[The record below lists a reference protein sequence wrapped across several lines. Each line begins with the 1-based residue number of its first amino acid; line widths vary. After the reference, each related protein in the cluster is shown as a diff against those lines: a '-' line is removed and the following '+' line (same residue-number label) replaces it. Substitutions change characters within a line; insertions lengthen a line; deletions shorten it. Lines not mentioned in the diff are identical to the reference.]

1 MYQNLKKGCG
11 NVSLFIL
18 YTKSAYF
25 YNKMESNSRRKFI
38 GRATVASLAACCL
51 PSAESFAA
59 ATVRRQNQTLKTG
72 AVILFQGDSIT
83 DGNRGR
89 NSDPNHI
96 MGHGYAFSIASRIGA
111 DYPEKKYQFYNR
123 GISGNKVNDLENRW
137 KAETLD
143 LKPDVLS
150 ILVGV
155 NDSSS
160 VVFKREPVITV
171 EKYEEIYTSLLE
183 QTKATFPD
191 ILFVLCEPF
200 ILKGGRVT
208 ENWEAY
214 YFDIVQRQ
222 AIVRRLATKY
232 NSVFVGFQEVFDNA
246 CDNAPAD
253 YWIWDGVHPTV
264 AGHELM
270 AREWL
275 KQVESRIRF

>member
-1 MYQNLKKGCG
+1 
-11 NVSLFIL
+11 
-18 YTKSAYF
+18 
-25 YNKMESNSRRKFI
+25 METNSRRKFI
-38 GRATVASLAACCL
+38 QGTALAAFATCCI
-51 PSAESFAA
+51 PSIESFAA
-59 ATVRRQNQTLKTG
+59 VSDRKSNRTLKEG

-89 NSDPNHI
+89 NADPNHI
-96 MGHGYAFSIASRIGA
+96 MGHGYAFSIASRVGA

-123 GISGNKVNDLENRW
+123 GISGNKVNDLEKRW
-137 KAETLD
+137 QTETLD

-171 EKYEEIYTSLLE
+171 EKYEEIYQSLLE
-183 QTKATFPD
+183 QTKAAFPN

-200 ILKGGRVT
+200 ILKVGRVA
-208 ENWEAY
+208 ENWDAY
-214 YFDIVQRQ
+214 HSDIVQRQ
-222 AIVRRLATKY
+222 AIVHEIAAKY
-232 NSVFVGFQEVFDNA
+232 DAVYVGFQEVFDKA
-246 CDNAPAD
+246 CEKAPTD

-275 KQVESRIRF
+275 RQVEKRIKF